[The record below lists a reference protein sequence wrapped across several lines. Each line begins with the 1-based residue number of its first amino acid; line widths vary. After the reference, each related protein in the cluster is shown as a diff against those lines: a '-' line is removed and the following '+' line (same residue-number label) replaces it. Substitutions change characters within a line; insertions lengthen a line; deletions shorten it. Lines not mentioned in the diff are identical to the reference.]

1 MAPQAGAGDADIDAL
16 RKRVAQNRK
25 DVEAHMALARALQS
39 QGLYQEAVDHALK
52 VMLYEPGHEE
62 GEAREFLVKVFDV
75 LGPESEITK
84 TGRSRLA
91 NLLYR

>member
-1 MAPQAGAGDADIDAL
+1 MEAL
-16 RKRVAQNRK
+16 RQRVAENRK
-25 DVEAHMALARALQS
+25 DVEAHMALARAHQS

-52 VMLYEPGHEE
+52 VMLYEPGFEE
-62 GEAREFLVKVFDV
+62 GAAREFLVKVFDV
-75 LGPESEITK
+75 LGPDSEIAK